1 MTLTHIT
8 KIDGKYYDLTKF
20 NHPGG
25 PTALWHSFGRDATV
39 LFRSNH
45 PFSDETTLNAIL
57 EKYEI
62 PELLMTSF
70 DINNRLL
77 EKEEDVT
84 QFRFNTP
91 FAKDIK
97 KGVSDYFRDQ
107 IDQKSIHNKHHNKH
121 HNKQSI
127 LESIKATPSRW
138 LQIGVLNVMRTL
150 SFCQLMSGSFVGLFT
165 YPLMTWLAGANTFH
179 DACHFS
185 LSSNQRINTIASYT
199 VPIFCSPLTWYHHHN
214 IGHHAYTNVPL
225 KDPDLYHNPIFKRT
239 IETTEY
245 KKIYRYQHLTLI
257 IEWVLSYI
265 GLVIQPNI
273 HVFCNG
279 IYHDIIPAYYNN
291 DAFFIETL
299 HILLGITMSLLPFC
313 VMDDVYKAT
322 LFSIFPYILHSLLF
336 MLNSQITHIHTPCMV
351 KDVHKGIDWYK
362 HQVITATNHSIGSEI
377 AFIFSG
383 GLNYQIEH
391 HLFPNINHCH
401 LPKIQP
407 IIKNICKKHKVHY
420 KEFNNYYDAFLSYY
434 SHIKLMSLK
443 NE

>member
-1 MTLTHIT
+1 MTPTQIT
-8 KIDGKYYDLTKF
+8 KIDGKYYDLTNF

-25 PTALWHSFGRDATV
+25 STALWHSFGRDATV

-45 PFSDETTLNAIL
+45 PFTDETKLNTIL

-70 DINNRLL
+70 DSNYRLL

-84 QFRFNTP
+84 QFTFDTP

-97 KGVSDYFRDQ
+97 KGVSDYFRGQ
-107 IDQKSIHNKHHNKH
+107 SRNKE
-121 HNKQSI
+121 QTI

-138 LQIGVLNVMRTL
+138 LQIGLLNVIRTF
-150 SFCQLMSGSFVGLFT
+150 SFFQFISGSFVGLFA
-165 YPLMTWLAGANTFH
+165 YPLMTWIAGANTFH

-199 VPIFCSPLTWYHHHN
+199 FPIFCSPLTWYHHHN
-214 IGHHAYTNVPL
+214 IGHHAYTNVSL
-225 KDPDLYHNPIFKRT
+225 KDPDLYHNPLFKRT

-273 HVFCNG
+273 NVFCKG
-279 IYHDIIPAYYNN
+279 VYHGVIPAYYNN
-291 DAFFIETL
+291 DAFLIETL
-299 HILLGITMSLLPFC
+299 HILLGITMSLLPYYVF
-313 VMDDVYKAT
+313 DVYKAT
-322 LFSIFPYILHSLLF
+322 LFSFFPYILHSLLF
-336 MLNSQITHIHTPCMV
+336 MLNSQITHIHTSCMI
-351 KDVHKGIDWYK
+351 KDKDNDWYK
-362 HQVITATNHSIGSEI
+362 HQVITATNHSVGSEI

-407 IIKNICKKHKVHY
+407 IVKKICKKHNVHY

-434 SHIKLMSLK
+434 RHIKRMSLK
-443 NE
+443 TE